1 MAYKDVELVLVE
13 LVYLRKVTE
22 LHRSQALCALALWG
36 GGVVAVLA

>member
-1 MAYKDVELVLVE
+1 MVCKDVELLLAE

-22 LHRSQALCALALWG
+22 RHRSQALCALAPWG